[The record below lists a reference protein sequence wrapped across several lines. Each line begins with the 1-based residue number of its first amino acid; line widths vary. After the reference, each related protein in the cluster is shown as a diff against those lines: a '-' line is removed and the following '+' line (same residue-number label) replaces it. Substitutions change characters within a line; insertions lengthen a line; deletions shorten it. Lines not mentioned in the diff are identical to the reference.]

1 MSDTNGI
8 TDDPMEN
15 GNTSIDS
22 VKEEND
28 KEEEIEEISDESMEI
43 EEEQQINKEESVEKS
58 EENQEKQEEE
68 KEQEEETPVKME
80 EEKEEKLE
88 EKPAEVKEDDVPD
101 SPEETID
108 EKPEVKDEAEETPE
122 EEKPKESV
130 ENEEKSVEKEKKSV
144 EKEAEKDEKE
154 QEEKAKKEEKTAR
167 KEEKKEP
174 VREEKVREKS
184 EKPEKPEKSPSKT
197 NEKSSPDARRREEQL
212 RKNKQ
217 SPKKREN
224 NPSGK
229 LTNREHILD
238 HIEIKRDATNRVKL
252 YVLCDQRIWEDR
264 GTGHV
269 VTYQM
274 PVEEGQPSNAGNTMV
289 LVRLEGQNK
298 NMLESRILMDTVY
311 QKQQETLIVW
321 SETDVMDLALSFQE
335 KTGCEELWQK
345 ICEVQGRDPGDP
357 EHTFDD
363 GDDSDAG
370 DIGTTSRVSL
380 PPIEIGRLSE
390 LEALLHMHLASN
402 SAREKMTM
410 AIENDEVVS
419 KLCEV
424 FKMCED
430 IEHTEG
436 LRTFYSIVKNLFMLN
451 RNTVIEMLLDDKHI
465 KAIIGMFEHDPAY
478 KFPRRHREFVY
489 EKAKYREVLNITAPE
504 LREKI
509 HRLYRAQYIQDA
521 CLPSLGLFEENLLST
536 LGSHVFFC
544 RVDIVSMLQ
553 KDKKAMQELFGQ
565 LNSYDTEVL
574 RRRDLVLFLKEMI
587 SLSTSIPANGPAANK
602 ETFFKV
608 LQLQSMFNNEM
619 LESLEPAFTS
629 PDHETRAAM
638 VDILR
643 VLVDSSSQTIRDFLL
658 RQSRT
663 KENNEDVL
671 LNRMIQHVLTDIDV
685 HLTSGSEMILIM
697 KTLLD
702 PETMASTK
710 TDRSEFLLLFYNRCF
725 DTLIKPMLE
734 NVSGGI
740 IKKDDYMMANR
751 QSVVLR
757 LLTFCVEHHSFSMR
771 TRCVNQDLMNKILVL
786 LKSKHSFLVLS
797 ALKMLQRV
805 VTVKD
810 DKYVRYLVREKVL
823 DPVME
828 CFRKN
833 GNRYNIIN
841 SAVLHLFDFVKSE
854 DVRPLIKYVVEN
866 HMEVIENVNYVKTFK
881 EIKIRYDQHRDR
893 EETMSV
899 RSEDN
904 SMASPRSARK
914 ERNEDQWFDDD
925 EDLEVGT
932 ASESADKDVATVS
945 PVKKEETGQRK
956 TGIEPMFPSVLKRKN
971 AIDEDE
977 AAPVFGGGAV
987 NALTDKKIVIKV
999 RALLEIL
1006 HGNNSKK
1013 AFQVHSER
1021 SQSPS
1026 PSPLSSPRTSSSPS
1040 PGPSGE
1046 NEVTSSQNNKE
1057 SSPTP
1062 TVKVGFLTM
1071 NGSRKL
1077 RTARARKLPT
1087 TMYSHFQSL
1096 VDYDESDDSDEELPS
1111 PDAVPSSSTGSP
1123 ENEKNDSGEK
1133 VKEGKKLDS
1142 PEYND
1147 VSSTSNE
1154 EKFETSE
1161 NGGDGST
1168 MASEISRKRTSD
1180 GCDPVDAKRI
1190 RTDESSSPPPKSNV
1204 SEA

>member
-43 EEEQQINKEESVEKS
+43 EEEQQIKKEETVEKS
-58 EENQEKQEEE
+58 EKKQEKQEEE
-68 KEQEEETPVKME
+68 KEQEEETPVKIE
-80 EEKEEKLE
+80 EEKEEELE
-88 EKPAEVKEDDVPD
+88 EKPVKEEKETEKEDDVPD

-122 EEKPKESV
+122 VSEDKDEEMEEEKPKE
-130 ENEEKSVEKEKKSV
+130 SVEKEKKSV

-154 QEEKAKKEEKTAR
+154 QEEKAKKEEKTPR

-602 ETFFKV
+602 ETFFK
-608 LQLQSMFNNEM
+608 LQSMFNNEM

-932 ASESADKDVATVS
+932 ASESAEKDVLTVS
-945 PVKKEETGQRK
+945 PVKKEEAGQRK

-987 NALTDKKIVIKV
+987 NALTDKKIVIK
-999 RALLEIL
+999 
-1006 HGNNSKK
+1006 
-1013 AFQVHSER
+1013 VHSER

-1062 TVKVGFLTM
+1062 TVK
-1071 NGSRKL
+1071 
-1077 RTARARKLPT
+1077 
-1087 TMYSHFQSL
+1087 SL

-1133 VKEGKKLDS
+1133 VVKEGKKLDS

-1168 MASEISRKRTSD
+1168 MVSEISRKRTSD